1 MFNFSELGGAA
12 IGGVRLFGVLADNS
26 AAVEG
31 GGGVM
36 LNKLLGDIK
45 LIMEGD

>member
-1 MFNFSELGGAA
+1 MVNFSELGGAA

-31 GGGVM
+31 GGVM
-36 LNKLLGDIK
+36 VNKLLGDIK